1 MERTIVGIDVGSSKV
16 CTLVG
21 EIRAD
26 GELRIIG
33 VGIAPSRGIR
43 KGVVVN
49 VGEATEAITASVAEA
64 ERTSGYQIERAYVS
78 LNGTHNTSLNSRG
91 MIAVPRRPEGINV
104 EDVDRAL
111 DAAGA
116 VAVPYNRELVHVIPR
131 FYIVDEQDGVRDPL
145 GMHGFRLEVE
155 AHVVTGSTTAIQ
167 NLIKCTNGARV
178 EVDEVVLASMAAG
191 DAVLAE
197 SEREM
202 GVVLVDMGG
211 GTINIAIFIE
221 GAVWHTATL
230 GIGGEYVTND
240 VGVGLRLPTEAAE
253 TVKVRYGHAL
263 PAQVGE
269 DERFPAEPFG
279 ESSPITLPRW
289 KLAEIIEARV
299 EEMLGMVVQEIKRS
313 GYDGL
318 LPAGVVLCGGV
329 AELPGVQELTR
340 NVIGLPARI
349 GRPQGLVGLI
359 DRVNGPAYATAVG
372 LIRWGLMADA
382 RRPLP
387 RGGSP
392 APLRRFSK
400 WLRSLLP
407 G

>member
-21 EIRAD
+21 EIRGD

-104 EDVDRAL
+104 EDIDRAL

-131 FYIVDEQDGVRDPL
+131 FYVVDEQDGVRDPL

-230 GIGGEYVTND
+230 GIGGEYITND
-240 VGVGLRLPTEAAE
+240 VGIGLRLPTEAAE
-253 TVKVRYGHAL
+253 MVKVRYGHAL

-359 DRVNGPAYATAVG
+359 DRINGPAYATAVG

-387 RGGSP
+387 RGGGA

>member
-1 MERTIVGIDVGSSKV
+1 MERTIVGIDVGSSKI

-21 EIRAD
+21 EVRDD

-33 VGIAPSRGIR
+33 VGMAPSRGIR

-49 VGEATEAITASVAEA
+49 VAEATEAIAASVEEA
-64 ERTSGYQIERAYVS
+64 ERTSGYQIEQAYVS
-78 LNGTHNTSLNSRG
+78 LNGTQNASVNSRG
-91 MIAVPRRPEGINV
+91 MVAVSRRAEGIGV

-116 VAVPYNRELVHVIPR
+116 IAVPYNRELVHVIPR
-131 FYIVDEQDGVRDPL
+131 FYIVDEQEGVRDPL

-167 NLIKCTNGARV
+167 NLLKCTNGAQVR
-178 EVDEVVLASMAAG
+178 VDEVVLASLAAG
-191 DAVLAE
+191 EAVLSE
-197 SEREM
+197 SERDM
-202 GVVLVDMGG
+202 GVVLVDLGG

-221 GAVWHTATL
+221 GAVWHTTTL
-230 GIGGEYVTND
+230 GIGGEYITND
-240 VGVGLRLPTEAAE
+240 IGIGLRLPTEAAE
-253 TVKVRYGHAL
+253 GIKIRYGHTR
-263 PAQVGE
+263 PAQVDE
-269 DERFPAEPFG
+269 EERFSAQPFG
-279 ESSPITLPRW
+279 EGGPMTLPRW

-318 LPAGVVLCGGV
+318 LPAGIVLCGGV
-329 AELPGVQELTR
+329 AELPGIQDLARDT
-340 NVIGLPARI
+340 IGLPTRI
-349 GRPQGLVGLI
+349 GKPRGLVGLVDRI
-359 DRVNGPAYATAVG
+359 DSPACATAVG
-372 LIRWGLMADA
+372 LIRWGLMSDR

-387 RGGSP
+387 RGGP
-392 APLRRFSK
+392 APLRRFAK
-400 WLRSLLP
+400 WLRTFLP